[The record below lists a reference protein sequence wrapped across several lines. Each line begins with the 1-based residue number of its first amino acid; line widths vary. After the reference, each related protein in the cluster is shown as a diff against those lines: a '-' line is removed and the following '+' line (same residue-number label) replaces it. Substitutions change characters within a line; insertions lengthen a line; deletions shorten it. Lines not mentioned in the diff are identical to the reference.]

1 MVYLRL
7 PNIVGK
13 EKISESAKKSF
24 LAKIEEVGE
33 FSEKNNEEKI
43 APIQSE
49 EQQSFI
55 ESFKN
60 KVVEFF
66 SVD

>member
-43 APIQSE
+43 APNQSE